1 MGGKCARLILG
12 LSALSVVVAATGSA
26 QGDEPVDGRALYLS
40 NCSNCH
46 GVLSRG
52 GRERLAPRPAL
63 LVVPVGV
70 QLAVALPPGPTLTG
84 VLGREAGTVAGYQYS
99 RAFLAALRGVVWTRA
114 ALDRWITDTRAWV
127 PGAFMVYRQPDPD
140 IRARILDY
148 LEHPS
153 GGGEKARRARAMSSA
168 AIDR

>member
-12 LSALSVVVAATGSA
+12 LSALSVVAATGSA

-46 GVLSRG
+46 GVVTL
-52 GRERLAPRPAL
+52 GRPGLRDRASPRIAPVAIE
-63 LVVPVGV
+63 
-70 QLAVALPPGPTLTG
+70 LAVALPPGPTLTG

-127 PGAFMVYRQPDPD
+127 PGAFMVYRQPDPG

-153 GGGEKARRARAMSSA
+153 GGGEKAKRVRAMSSA
-168 AIDR
+168 IDR

>member
-1 MGGKCARLILG
+1 MRILLATDGLPDALASARFAG
-12 LSALSVVVAATGSA
+12 ALARRTGA
-26 QGDEPVDGRALYLS
+26 DLLLLY
-40 NCSNCH
+40 
-46 GVLSRG
+46 V
-52 GRERLAPRPAL
+52 
-63 LVVPVGV
+63 
-70 QLAVALPPGPTLTG
+70 
-84 VLGREAGTVAGYQYS
+84 
-99 RAFLAALRGVVWTRA
+99 
-114 ALDRWITDTRAWV
+114 AWV

>member
-1 MGGKCARLILG
+1 MGGTCARLILG
-12 LSALSVVVAATGSA
+12 LSALSVAMAATGSA
-26 QGDEPVDGRALYLS
+26 QSIEPTDGRALYLS

-46 GVLSRG
+46 GVVTIGSPGLRDPASP
-52 GRERLAPRPAL
+52 LVAPVAL
-63 LVVPVGV
+63 E
-70 QLAVALPPGPTLTG
+70 LAVALPPGPTLTG

-99 RAFLAALRGVVWTRA
+99 RAFRATLRGVVWTRA